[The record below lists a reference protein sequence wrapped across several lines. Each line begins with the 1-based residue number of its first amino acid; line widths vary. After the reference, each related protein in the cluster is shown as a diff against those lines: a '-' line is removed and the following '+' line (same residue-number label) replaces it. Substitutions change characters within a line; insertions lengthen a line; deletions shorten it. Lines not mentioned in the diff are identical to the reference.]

1 VTGRQPR
8 DVTRESSTSHR
19 TQSQCWWLDPT
30 RVEGFVH
37 GVFEGGGAKGVLY
50 AGALEGL
57 LRRKLWFKA
66 VAGSSAGA
74 ITAAMIAAGMTPAE
88 IRDEK
93 EPGLKAMARP
103 TRWSG
108 YRRMRWGTG
117 FLDHERILD
126 WLTKILRGQSR
137 RLGLDVDDRGPTF
150 AALSERTGIDL
161 FVVAVDLSARHLAV
175 FNGALTPETRVAEA
189 VMASATIPFALEPR
203 IFHSAREKATQW
215 RVFVDGGVAS
225 NFPTFV
231 FRDEGFRRYS
241 GLDDRVD
248 DTPVVGFLLD
258 EPLSAKRRDE
268 TRDVYR
274 TGEFVG
280 SYYEGLAALAD
291 AAGASSQSPK
301 RPRFR
306 TPSDVPG
313 WSRPLRILAR
323 PVARLLGLVEIAVL
337 ALACE
342 LGKLVR
348 YQPARDDLTW
358 RWKTPAPRRARSV
371 VRLLKIW
378 LGVSVIPLLLG
389 LATYALAFWVGYVI
403 AAGYVIDDL
412 SHSSVLGKVIGGLFA
427 LAAFVVAAGLW
438 LLGMVTFLS
447 LRSIYRSAGILGSD
461 VVETYLNTSAPP
473 WAGEAPNE
481 CVIRLTV
488 PGNIGTLGIAEDA
501 DLDGALSKAAEA
513 TFRELERK
521 DVHGAPFP
529 ARAK

>member
-1 VTGRQPR
+1 MTAEASR
-8 DVTRESSTSHR
+8 SHW

-50 AGALEGL
+50 AGALEGM

-93 EPGLKAMARP
+93 EPGLTALARP

-108 YRRMRWGTG
+108 YRRLRWGTG
-117 FLDHERILD
+117 FLDHERILE
-126 WLTKILRGQSR
+126 WLTKILRRQSH
-137 RLGLDVDDRGPTF
+137 RLGLNVDERGPTF
-150 AALSERTGIDL
+150 AALSDRTGIDL

-175 FNGALTPETRVAEA
+175 FNGALTPGTRVAEA

-203 IFHSAREKATQW
+203 IFHSDREQWTQW

-231 FRDEGFRRYS
+231 FRDKGFRHYS
-241 GLDDRVD
+241 GLDASMDDLDASMD

-258 EPLSAKRRDE
+258 EPLSGQRRDE

-280 SYYEGLAALAD
+280 SYYEGLAALAA
-291 AAGASSQSPK
+291 AAGASDYSPK
-301 RPRFR
+301 RPGFH

-313 WSRPLRILAR
+313 WSKPLRILAR
-323 PVARLLGLVEIAVL
+323 PAARLLGLVEIAVL
-337 ALACE
+337 TLACQ

-348 YQPARDDLTW
+348 YKPARDDLTW
-358 RWKTPAPRRARSV
+358 RWKAPASPRARL
-371 VRLLKIW
+371 RIRFLKIW
-378 LGVSVIPLLLG
+378 LGVSVVPLLLG
-389 LATYALAFWVGYVI
+389 LATYALAFWVGYAI

-412 SHSSVLGKVIGGLFA
+412 SQASVLGKVIGGLFA
-427 LAAFVVAAGLW
+427 LTAFVVAAGLW

-447 LRSIYRSAGILGSD
+447 LRSVYRSAGILGSG

-488 PGNIGTLGIAEDA
+488 PGTIRTLGIAEHA
-501 DLDGALSKAAEA
+501 DLEGALSEAAET

-521 DVHGAPFP
+521 GVRGAPFP
-529 ARAK
+529 ARAQ